1 MRLHIPDNQTVKTYG
16 CLMKYNSIQNVNQ
29 KRVTMKNNFQMVY
42 RIAVAKLTTVVR
54 VIRKDLNC
62 KCNDKLTMWV
72 MGVLVILPKDV
83 CSKILLCSF
92 LSEDYLASK
101 VNMTC

>member
-54 VIRKDLNC
+54 VIIRKDLNC
-62 KCNDKLTMWV
+62 KCNDKLTMGV
-72 MGVLVILPKDV
+72 MGVLAVLPKEV
-83 CSKILLCSF
+83 CSKILLCF
-92 LSEDYLASK
+92 FF
-101 VNMTC
+101 T